1 MPAFKVKRLSDTAK
15 LPEKTHVNDT
25 GYDIFA
31 DRVED
36 NGKQI
41 KVYTG
46 LAIQPATNY
55 YIEVFPRSS
64 IYKKHLQ
71 LANSVAVI
79 DYDYRGEIILIFN
92 KIPVACGSHAE
103 FGEYLTYSK
112 NSIINEGE
120 KIAQMVVR
128 WRFDVDW
135 QEVDELN
142 NTARGEGGFG
152 STDTGV

>member
-92 KIPVACGSHAE
+92 KIP
-103 FGEYLTYSK
+103 TYSQSDCCPSLGYDSK
-112 NSIINEGE
+112 IQEGE

-128 WRFDVDW
+128 WRFDADW
-135 QEVDELN
+135 VEVDSLED
-142 NTARGEGGFG
+142 TARGAGGFG